1 MNIANDPF
9 ESTEQMVLPRTH
21 IKIGLMEFYA
31 KAMTRKISFA
41 VPSKEFLRMN
51 HVKIKSGI
59 FLGRY
64 KEQHM
69 NDGNF
74 DEDLEGTKKTA

>member
-1 MNIANDPF
+1 MN
-9 ESTEQMVLPRTH
+9 R
-21 IKIGLMEFYA
+21 
-31 KAMTRKISFA
+31 
-41 VPSKEFLRMN
+41 
-51 HVKIKSGI
+51 VKIKSGI
-59 FLGRY
+59 FLGRH